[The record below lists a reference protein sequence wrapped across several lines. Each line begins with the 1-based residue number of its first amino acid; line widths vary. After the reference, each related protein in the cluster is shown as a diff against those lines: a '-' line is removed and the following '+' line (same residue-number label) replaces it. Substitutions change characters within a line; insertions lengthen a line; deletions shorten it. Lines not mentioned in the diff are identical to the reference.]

1 MALSPIVLAWLAF
14 ALCAVLIIFAGTFL
28 SRYGDVIADKTG
40 LGGTWIGLVMLA
52 TVTSLPELVTG
63 ISSVTLAGTPNIAVG
78 DVLGSCVFNLLLLT
92 LLDILQREESVFSRA
107 SRGHILSAGFGT
119 ILIGVAGFN
128 LLLGNNPTATLN
140 IGHVGFYSFVIIVIY
155 AAAMRM
161 VYRYERAEREAFTEE
176 HAERYPGISLR
187 VAVGRYAIAAA
198 VVVGA
203 GMFLPFVAKNLAI
216 AMGWHTTFVGTLLV
230 AAATSLPEAVV
241 TISALRIGAL
251 DMAVSNLLG
260 SNLFNILIL
269 AIDDILFLKGP
280 ILAHVSP
287 LHGLSALSAIMMS
300 GVVIVG
306 LIYRP
311 RARLLRFVSWAGLML
326 ISIYIVNSLI
336 LYLRGE

>member
-1 MALSPIVLAWLAF
+1 VSSPEILAWLAF
-14 ALCAVLIIFAGTFL
+14 AVCAALIIVAGTYL

-40 LGGTWIGLVMLA
+40 LGGTWVGLVMLA
-52 TVTSLPELVTG
+52 SVTSLPELVTG
-63 ISSVTLAGTPNIAVG
+63 VSSVTLADTPNIAVG
-78 DVLGSCVFNLLLLT
+78 DILGSCVFNLLLLT

-128 LLLGNNPTATLN
+128 LLLGSNPTATLRLGH
-140 IGHVGFYSFVIIVIY
+140 IGLYSFVIIAVY
-155 AAAMRM
+155 LVAMRM
-161 VYRYERAEREAFTEE
+161 VFRYEQAEREAYTEE
-176 HAERYPGISLR
+176 AAERYPEITLR
-187 VAVGRYAIAAA
+187 VAIGRYAMAATA
-198 VVVGA
+198 VVGA
-203 GMFLPFVAKNLAI
+203 GLFLPFVAKHLATV
-216 AMGWHTTFVGTLLV
+216 MGWHLTFVGTLFV

-241 TISALRIGAL
+241 TIGALRIGAL

-269 AIDDILFLKGP
+269 AIDDAMFLKGP
-280 ILAHVSP
+280 ILSQVSP

-311 RARLLRFVSWAGLML
+311 RARLMRFVSWAGLML
-326 ISIYIVNSLI
+326 FSIYIINSLI

>member
-1 MALSPIVLAWLAF
+1 
-14 ALCAVLIIFAGTFL
+14 
-28 SRYGDVIADKTG
+28 
-40 LGGTWIGLVMLA
+40 
-52 TVTSLPELVTG
+52 
-63 ISSVTLAGTPNIAVG
+63 
-78 DVLGSCVFNLLLLT
+78 LLLT

-128 LLLGNNPTATLN
+128 LLLGSNPTATLN

-187 VAVGRYAIAAA
+187 AAMGRYAIAAA